1 MEFDCIHSRFSYY
14 TSPDT
19 QSAFH
24 FVQRFIM
31 SKKNN
36 KKTRA
41 KQHAFD
47 LSREKAA
54 GMKKKVEAEKTQK
67 RLAAKAPGFKTKKK
81 VGIRVRKGVTIQV
94 SKLGSK
100 PGSRMPQWIPSQFQ
114 INSI

>member
-1 MEFDCIHSRFSYY
+1 
-14 TSPDT
+14 
-19 QSAFH
+19 
-24 FVQRFIM
+24 M

-54 GMKKKVEAEKTQK
+54 GVKKVVEAAKTQK

-94 SKLGSK
+94 CVLGSK
-100 PGSRMPQWIPSQFQ
+100 PGSKVPRRIQSRLIFSPTRFLKCNCYFLESC
-114 INSI
+114 